1 MVLVRMVI
9 HAQTGQAGEMARLFK
24 ENLAMMKKMWGQ
36 EHPVRILTDLSG
48 PFDTL
53 VLETTVDSLATWEK
67 IRANM
72 FTSPEFA
79 QAMESNPSMTYRS
92 GRTEFY
98 TIEAEG

>member
-24 ENLAMMKKMWGQ
+24 ENLGMMKKMWGQ
-36 EHPVRILTDLSG
+36 EYPVRILTDLSG

-72 FTSPEFA
+72 FASPDFA
-79 QAMESNPSMTYRS
+79 QAMENNTSMSYRS

>member
-9 HAQTGQAGEMARLFK
+9 QAQTGKAGEMAGIFK
-24 ENLAMMKKMWGQ
+24 ENLSVVKKMGGGDL
-36 EHPVRILTDLSG
+36 PVRILTDLSG

-53 VLETTVDSLATWEK
+53 VVELTVEDLAAWEK

-72 FTSPEFA
+72 FTSPEFLE
-79 QAMESNPSMTYRS
+79 AMENNPSNTYRS

>member
-1 MVLVRMVI
+1 MVLIRMVI

-24 ENLAMMKKMWGQ
+24 DNLGLMKETWGQ
-36 EHPVRILTDLSG
+36 ALPVRILTDLSG

-53 VLETTVDSLATWEK
+53 VLEITVESLSTWEK

-72 FTSPEFA
+72 FASPEFA
-79 QAMESNPSMTYRS
+79 EAIEHNPSMSYRS

>member
-9 HAQTGQAGEMARLFK
+9 QAQTGKAGEMAGLFK
-24 ENLAMMKKMWGQ
+24 ENLGLIKKMGGG
-36 EHPVRILTDLSG
+36 EIPIRILTDLSG

-53 VLETTVDSLATWEK
+53 VVELSVENLAAWEK

-79 QAMESNPSMTYRS
+79 QAMENNPSTSYRS
-92 GRTEFY
+92 GQTEFY

>member
-9 HAQTGQAGEMARLFK
+9 QAQTGQAGEMAKIFK
-24 ENLAMMKKMWGQ
+24 ENLGMMKKMWGQ
-36 EHPVRILTDLSG
+36 DLSMRILTDLSG

-53 VLETTVDSLATWEK
+53 VVETTVDSLATWEK

-72 FTSPEFA
+72 FASSEFA
-79 QAMESNPSMTYRS
+79 QAMENNPSMTYRS

>member
-9 HAQTGQAGEMARLFK
+9 QAQAGKAGEMAGVFA
-24 ENLAMMKKMWGQ
+24 ENLGIVKKMGGGDL
-36 EHPVRILTDLSG
+36 PVRILTDLSG

-53 VLETTVDSLATWEK
+53 VVELTVEDLAAWEK

-72 FTSPEFA
+72 FTSPEFVE
-79 QAMESNPSMTYRS
+79 AMENNPSNTYRS